1 MTNKKIVFGL
11 YEDEQVLMK
20 AVKTVRNEGLKISDV
35 LTPFPVHGLDD
46 AMGLRQTK
54 LHSAGFVFGM
64 TGTITA
70 LTFILWVTTAN
81 YPLNYGGKPYLS
93 LPAWIPITFELTV
106 LFASIGMTLTYLYL
120 NRLAPGIKPK
130 ILDERIT
137 SHMFAMAFEI
147 DPATSD
153 DKKNEI
159 RSILKLSGA
168 VEIHEKD
175 WDSL

>member
-1 MTNKKIVFGL
+1 MTGRKVLFGL
-11 YEDEQVLMK
+11 FEDEQVLMQ
-20 AVKTVRNEGLKISDV
+20 AVKNVRQEGLKITDV
-35 LTPFPVHGLDD
+35 LTPFPVHGLEDT
-46 AMGLRQTK
+46 MGLRQTK

-64 TGTITA
+64 AGTITA
-70 LTFILWVTTAN
+70 LSFILWVTTAN

-120 NRLAPGIKPK
+120 NRLAPGMKPK

-137 SHMFAMAFEI
+137 SHLFAMTFEI
-147 DPATSD
+147 NADTSEN
-153 DKKNEI
+153 KKEEI
-159 RSILKLSGA
+159 RKILTSSGA

>member
-11 YEDEQVLMK
+11 FEDEQVLMK

-35 LTPFPVHGLDD
+35 LTPFPVHGLDE

-54 LHSAGFVFGM
+54 LHSAGFVFGL
-64 TGTITA
+64 TGTLTA
-70 LTFILWVTTAN
+70 LTFILWVSTAN

-120 NRLAPGIKPK
+120 NRLAPGIKPR

-147 DPATSD
+147 DPETSGN
-153 DKKNEI
+153 KKKEI
-159 RSILKLSGA
+159 EQILRSSGA
-168 VEIHEKD
+168 VEVHEKD
-175 WDSL
+175 WENL